1 MKMFIDFHTLT
12 PPYANSQDAQ
22 LSKRKR
28 DLAANDFPK
37 RLFSFSQIQLSRF
50 ANFNFA
56 FFRFFEFDFSRNRP
70 LATSPSAPS
79 PTPPR
84 SVKRTQLRT
93 LNLHARSDANPYGT
107 TRRQLTGGRE

>member
-37 RLFSFSQIQLSRF
+37 RLFRSRKSSFRVLRILILRS
-50 ANFNFA
+50 
-56 FFRFFEFDFSRNRP
+56 FDFSNSTFPAIASCDLAVCP
-70 LATSPSAPS
+70 LTY
-79 PTPPR
+79 PT
-84 SVKRTQLRT
+84 
-93 LNLHARSDANPYGT
+93 A
-107 TRRQLTGGRE
+107 

>member
-1 MKMFIDFHTLT
+1 MKMFFDFHTLT

-50 ANFNFA
+50 ANFTFA
-56 FFRFFEFDFSRNRP
+56 FFRFFEFDFSRNRLLRP
-70 LATSPSAPS
+70 RRLPPHLPHRVVLSELSSA
-79 PTPPR
+79 
-84 SVKRTQLRT
+84 L
-93 LNLHARSDANPYGT
+93 
-107 TRRQLTGGRE
+107 